1 MRSFKAL
8 PLKLLLGFL
17 GLVTTSCT
25 TPGDVVCTENLAFGL
40 TVKVRDS
47 VTGVPAG
54 RQAIV
59 IAQEG
64 SYTETLQFLGAI
76 SPTDSLTFF
85 GAAERAGTYQITVT
99 KAGYQTWIRS
109 GVEVVADVCHVHPAV
124 VDVRLQPI
132 QALRGG

>member
-1 MRSFKAL
+1 MRIPRTDAL
-8 PLKLLLGFL
+8 VLL
-17 GLVTTSCT
+17 GLVSLLTTSCLA
-25 TPGDVVCTENLAFGL
+25 PNDVACTENLVFGL

-54 RQAIV
+54 RQAVV

-64 SYTETLQFLGAI
+64 SYSETLQFLGAI

-85 GAAERAGTYQITVT
+85 GAAERAGTYQIKVT
-99 KAGYQTWIRS
+99 KAGYQAWLRN

-124 VDVRLQPI
+124 VDVRLQPV
-132 QALRGG
+132 QAQRGG